1 MRDTT
6 SLHQKVQEMCDCFA
20 ANDPLKEMSK
30 LQQDPGGEDA
40 AIKWIALAVLHG
52 INNNAEEIS
61 IEQTKAGSVKVIAEY
76 RKTELPSPNE
86 ETSQNIISAIKE
98 IIHADSSQTDSTLAL
113 GVRNSSMDL
122 QVRSRE
128 EGGDH
133 KVTIKFP

>member
-52 INNNAEEIS
+52 INPALPE
-61 IEQTKAGSVKVIAEY
+61 SVTMKIA
-76 RKTELPSPNE
+76 
-86 ETSQNIISAIKE
+86 
-98 IIHADSSQTDSTLAL
+98 
-113 GVRNSSMDL
+113 
-122 QVRSRE
+122 
-128 EGGDH
+128 
-133 KVTIKFP
+133 